1 MSPDFGTLWRM
12 ARALS
17 SPVRRLLVACV
28 ALTVVAT
35 GCGHTQRPPRQT
47 GNAIVPV
54 ITASVGSVS
63 PKTLLSG
70 TIAPLQNVGITST
83 LSEPADQVNVQE
95 GDRVHKGE
103 LLAQLDTADLRAQ
116 LAADIASAQ
125 SSRAKA
131 TQTYDQA
138 GLTISQ
144 NSNTVNAGRAAVRQA
159 QVTLSNDQLTLQR
172 DAALLKQGY
181 IAQSQYDQ
189 QATTVK
195 NDQQAVQS
203 AQVTLQNDISQVK
216 TNGTTSS
223 GLQGANVAA
232 AQADVQTALAQA
244 DQVRVQIAKAA
255 IVSPIDGVVVNR
267 NLNPGEFPGTR
278 TIFTVQ
284 ETDHVYAV
292 LNGAGSQVV
301 GVRNGS
307 AVDVTSDLLPGK
319 HTRGTVVGVLN
330 AVQPGTTNFVL
341 KVLIDNTRNAL
352 RPGMVV
358 SATASLPGA
367 SGIRVP
373 VTSFLDTTNSTLQ
386 VVHDGLA
393 QTVHVTMIAA
403 DDKNAIVTGL
413 PAGAVVISNGQLG
426 LADGQRV
433 QPQRQVAEK

>member
-1 MSPDFGTLWRM
+1 M

-17 SPVRRLLVACV
+17 HPVRRLLVACV
-28 ALTVVAT
+28 ALTLAAT
-35 GCGHTQRPPRQT
+35 GCGGTQRPPRQT

-54 ITASVGSVS
+54 MTAATGTVA

-83 LSEPADQVNVQE
+83 LSEPADEVNVQE
-95 GDRVHKGE
+95 GDHVRKGE

-125 SSRAKA
+125 SSRAKE

-138 GLTISQ
+138 GLTIAQ

-159 QVTLSNDQLTLQR
+159 QVTLNNDQLTLQR
-172 DAALLKQGY
+172 DAVLLKQGY
-181 IAQSQYDQ
+181 IAQSQYDL

-195 NDQQAVQS
+195 NDQQAVQT
-203 AQVTLQNDISQVK
+203 AQVTLQNDVSQVK

-244 DQVRVQIAKAA
+244 DQIRVQIAKAA

-278 TIFTVQ
+278 TVFTVQ
-284 ETDHVYAV
+284 AIDHVYAV

-307 AVDVTSDLLPGK
+307 TVDVTSDLLPGK

-341 KVLIDNTRNAL
+341 KVLIDNGRNLL

-358 SATASLPGA
+358 SGTASLPGA

-373 VTSFLDTTNSTLQ
+373 ITAFLDTTNSTLQ
-386 VVHDGLA
+386 VVHDGTA

-413 PAGAVVISNGQLG
+413 PAGSVVISNGQLG